1 MRRIQSPENGFSR
14 RAGRPALEALRLLV
28 NSKPVWF
35 GYMQWHKGTFQQ
47 HSEERRRKKGTVF
60 LKSLGVAE
68 TGTLVDE
75 GILACRCIGVL
86 VKLLTNGIS
95 DKASRRNKLDVD
107 PPVRSGT
114 GHLRIGLGIILGIR
128 QLRGL

>member
-1 MRRIQSPENGFSR
+1 MDICNGIKELFNSIAKKD
-14 RAGRPALEALRLLV
+14 AG
-28 NSKPVWF
+28 
-35 GYMQWHKGTFQQ
+35 
-47 HSEERRRKKGTVF
+47 KKAAVF
-60 LKSLGVAE
+60 LKGFEIAE
-68 TGTLVDE
+68 A
-75 GILACRCIGVL
+75 GILINEGVL

>member
-1 MRRIQSPENGFSR
+1 M
-14 RAGRPALEALRLLV
+14 
-28 NSKPVWF
+28 
-35 GYMQWHKGTFQQ
+35 
-47 HSEERRRKKGTVF
+47 F

-107 PPVRSGT
+107 PPVQSGT